1 MKQNFISLALVAGIS
16 MSAFSTEKPNIII
29 IFNDDQGYQDLGCYG
44 SPNILTPRVDQLA
57 REGMRFTD
65 HYVASSVCSASRAS
79 LLTGCYPQ
87 RVGVKGVFFPNN
99 DSGLNPKHT
108 TIAEMLKTNGYAT
121 AAIGKW
127 HLGDK
132 SQFLPTNQGFH
143 SYYRIPYS
151 TDMYPAKEMKY
162 ADNCLFREEYSVK
175 KLEEVFANNP
185 SEKNPKVLKNRVPLM
200 QNDECVEF
208 PCDQTT
214 ITKRYAEESLQFIR
228 KNPPEKKPF
237 FLYLANTMPHTPI
250 FTSPEFKGKSK
261 QGLYGDAIE
270 EIDFYTGKILDQ
282 LKELGIEENT
292 IVIFTSDNGPWLT
305 EGKNNSGSALPLF
318 EGKFTSFDG
327 GMRVPFIIR
336 WPKKIPA
343 GKTCTELTST
353 IDILPTLAKITGAKL
368 PDTELDGKNILDL
381 WKGKKGAKTPH
392 NNYFLVFQGEA
403 VRSGDWKYHKKEVF
417 QVKATTRKSEGAT
430 LYNLKNDIGESVNV
444 IDQYPEVANRLAK
457 VLDAHLQYISKEK

>member
-1 MKQNFISLALVAGIS
+1 
-16 MSAFSTEKPNIII
+16 
-29 IFNDDQGYQDLGCYG
+29 
-44 SPNILTPRVDQLA
+44 
-57 REGMRFTD
+57 
-65 HYVASSVCSASRAS
+65 
-79 LLTGCYPQ
+79 
-87 RVGVKGVFFPNN
+87 
-99 DSGLNPKHT
+99 
-108 TIAEMLKTNGYAT
+108 
-121 AAIGKW
+121 
-127 HLGDK
+127 
-132 SQFLPTNQGFH
+132 
-143 SYYRIPYS
+143 
-151 TDMYPAKEMKY
+151 MYPAKEMKY
-162 ADNCLFREEYSVK
+162 AGNCLFREGYTIK
-175 KLEEVFANNP
+175 KIEDIFSNFP
-185 SEKNPKVLKNRVPLM
+185 GEKNPKVLKNRVPLM
-200 QNDECVEF
+200 RNNECVEF

-214 ITKRYAEESLQFIR
+214 ITKRYAEESLQFIK
-228 KNPPEKKPF
+228 KNAAEKKPF

-261 QGLYGDAIE
+261 QGLFGDAIE

-292 IVIFTSDNGPWLT
+292 IIIYTSDNGPWLT

-343 GKTCTELTST
+343 GVTCGEITST

-368 PDTELDGKNILDL
+368 PDTKLDGKNILDL

-457 VLDAHLQYISKEK
+457 ALDAHLQYISKEK